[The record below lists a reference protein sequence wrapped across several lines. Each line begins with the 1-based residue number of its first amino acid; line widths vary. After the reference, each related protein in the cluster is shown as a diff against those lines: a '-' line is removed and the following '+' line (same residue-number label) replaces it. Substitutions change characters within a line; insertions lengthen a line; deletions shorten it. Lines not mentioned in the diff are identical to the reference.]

1 MNLSNTVNDRSLNC
15 PIVYAMFPNSVR
27 WGEKG
32 QIYNFLTLILS
43 DRVKLFTLLLG
54 ILKNSTDHETR
65 RSSTKYNKDE
75 GK

>member
-1 MNLSNTVNDRSLNC
+1 M
-15 PIVYAMFPNSVR
+15 R

-75 GK
+75 GKERQVSERTKENRDQEPQGQ